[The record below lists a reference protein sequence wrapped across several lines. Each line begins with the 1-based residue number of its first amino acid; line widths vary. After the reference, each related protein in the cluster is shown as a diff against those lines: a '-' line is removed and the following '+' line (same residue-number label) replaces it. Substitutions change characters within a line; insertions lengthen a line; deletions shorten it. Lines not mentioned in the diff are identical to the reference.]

1 MQTCGEIAQGYRL
14 SWTGCQ
20 PVAGLTLLTFCIC
33 PCTPPQ
39 GASNQTIKM
48 WLKFR
53 ILALIEWVSKST
65 ALTVEELLPVFYTLP
80 QVLKRNWT
88 N

>member
-53 ILALIEWVSKST
+53 ILA
-65 ALTVEELLPVFYTLP
+65 
-80 QVLKRNWT
+80 
-88 N
+88 